1 MGIRGWRIPANRCI
15 MRWERV
21 MKVKDIGK
29 YFVLAVISMAILYVW
44 YPAVGVTDLGN
55 WNHGLRNALAGV
67 IFVFAAQLVTGR
79 SLLHPSWR
87 PGLVIFYFW
96 LAAFSYIAVKSG
108 GTWGIRVEAL
118 NNDVLTLMP
127 VLVFTFLLEYFGSCS
142 RKVRPV
148 LGLFNFLLIGYL
160 SLSTF
165 VYITYYR
172 IFGAGFTPT
181 DMISVLLTN
190 KKEALEFL
198 QSHVGYGVL
207 FLVFAIFAVYMVGMA
222 YLIYKGSREEQDNQI
237 ISSAAARKVVI
248 AILSV
253 AALVTIAHWIPRI
266 FPAWPYHVAHKY
278 LMNSQKSAKA
288 HEKNLESLK
297 FVGTPEKLPGSVIV
311 VIGESAN
318 RDHLKAFNPK
328 YSADT
333 TPWLSK
339 EKDNKD
345 FYLLSHAYSNY
356 PLTAQA
362 LSMFLTD
369 VNQYNHRELSEA
381 VTLTDVANKAGYSTW
396 WISNQTPSAGNVML
410 ALSARNSTKELWT
423 KQTAKDDMDV
433 LDLLKTVPKDGSH
446 FIIIHLEGSHDRYKD
461 RVPPDFA
468 EIHTDGQPEKVNE
481 YDTSI
486 AYTDKVLENIYQYAK
501 DNLNLQALV
510 YCSDHGEDMQYFH
523 GDGNFTWDMVHVPMW
538 IYLSNG
544 YQASHSAVADNL
556 RNNVNKVFTNDL
568 VFDTVCGLL
577 GTPNNGYESRY
588 DLTSGQ
594 YSLPV
599 SEAVTKH
606 GKVQISED
614 PAIQ

>member
-1 MGIRGWRIPANRCI
+1 
-15 MRWERV
+15 
-21 MKVKDIGK
+21 MKVKEIGK
-29 YFVLAVISMAILYVW
+29 YFVLAVISMAVLYVW

-79 SLLHPSWR
+79 SLFHPSWR
-87 PGLVIFYFW
+87 PGLVIFYLW
-96 LAAFSYIAVKSG
+96 IGAFSYIQAKSG
-108 GTWGIRVEAL
+108 GNWGIRVEAL

-127 VLVFTFLLEYFGSCS
+127 VLVLTFLMEYIGSLCQKI
-142 RKVRPV
+142 RLLLRI
-148 LGLFNFLLIGYL
+148 FNFLLIGYL
-160 SLSTF
+160 SLSAF
-165 VYITYYR
+165 VYMTYYR
-172 IFGAGFTPT
+172 IFGAGFTST

-190 KKEALEFL
+190 SKEAMEFL
-198 QSHVGYGVL
+198 QSHLGFGSLAVVL
-207 FLVFAIFAVYMVGMA
+207 ALFAVYMIFIGW
-222 YLIYKGSREEQDNQI
+222 LIVKGSRMDEIGRVTSPALIRKI
-237 ISSAAARKVVI
+237 II
-248 AILSV
+248 AVLTM

-278 LMNSQKSAKA
+278 LVGAKA
-288 HEKNLESLK
+288 AMAKHDENLKK
-297 FVGTPEKLPGSVIV
+297 FQFIGETPEKLPGAVIV

-318 RDHLKAFNPK
+318 RDHMKAFNPD
-328 YSADT
+328 YPAET

-339 EKDNKD
+339 EKENGN
-345 FYLLSHAYSNY
+345 FYLLKNTYSCY
-356 PLTAQA
+356 PLTEKA
-362 LSMFLTD
+362 LSMFLTNI
-369 VNQYNHRELSEA
+369 NQYNDRNRDEMIT
-381 VTLTDVANKAGYSTW
+381 VTDVANQAGYKTCF
-396 WISNQTPSAGNVML
+396 ISNQAPSPGNMSL
-410 ALSARNSTKELWT
+410 ALVSGASEKSMTT
-423 KQTAKDDMDV
+423 THPGGDDMKVVDY
-433 LDLLKTVPKDGSH
+433 LKEMPKDGPQ
-446 FIIIHLEGSHDRYKD
+446 FIIIHLEGSHDRYRD
-461 RVPPDFA
+461 RVPPHF
-468 EIHTDGQPEKVNE
+468 DGVHVEGQTEKVND
-481 YDTSI
+481 YDSSI
-486 AYTDKVLENIYQYAK
+486 KYTDEVLKNIYQYAK
-501 DNLNLQALV
+501 DNMNLQAMV

-588 DLTSGQ
+588 DLTSGK

>member
-1 MGIRGWRIPANRCI
+1 
-15 MRWERV
+15 
-21 MKVKDIGK
+21 MKVKEIGK
-29 YFVLAVISMAILYVW
+29 YFVLAVISMAVLYVW

-55 WNHGLRNALAGV
+55 WNHGLRNVLAGV

-79 SLLHPSWR
+79 SLLHSSWR
-87 PGLVIFYFW
+87 PGLVIFYLW
-96 LAAFSYIAVKSG
+96 LAAFSYIQAKSG
-108 GTWGIRVEAL
+108 GNWGIRVETL

-127 VLVFTFLLEYFGSCS
+127 VLVLTFLMEYIGSLCQKI
-142 RKVRPV
+142 RLLLRI
-148 LGLFNFLLIGYL
+148 FNFLLIGYL
-160 SLSTF
+160 SLSVF
-165 VYITYYR
+165 VYMTYYK
-172 IFGAGFTPT
+172 IFGAGFTST

-190 KKEALEFL
+190 SKEAMEFL
-198 QSHVGYGVL
+198 QSHLGFSSLAVVL
-207 FLVFAIFAVYMVGMA
+207 VLFAVYMIFIGR
-222 YLIYKGSREEQDNQI
+222 LIVKGSRINEDRGVTSPALVKKVI
-237 ISSAAARKVVI
+237 IAVLTI
-248 AILSV
+248 

-328 YSADT
+328 YPADT

-410 ALSARNSTKELWT
+410 ALSARNSIKELWT

-433 LDLLKTVPKDGSH
+433 LDLLKTVPKNGSH

-486 AYTDKVLENIYQYAK
+486 AYTDKVLENIYQYAR
-501 DNLNLQALV
+501 DNLNLQAMV

-588 DLTSGQ
+588 DLTSGK
-594 YSLPV
+594 YNLPV

>member
-79 SLLHPSWR
+79 SLFHPSWR
-87 PGLVIFYFW
+87 PGLVIFYLW
-96 LAAFSYIAVKSG
+96 LGAFSYIQAKSG
-108 GTWGIRVEAL
+108 GNWGIRVEAL

-127 VLVFTFLLEYFGSCS
+127 VLVLTFLMEYIGSLCQKI
-142 RKVRPV
+142 RLLLRI
-148 LGLFNFLLIGYL
+148 FNFLLIGYL
-160 SLSTF
+160 SLSVF
-165 VYITYYR
+165 VYMTYYK
-172 IFGAGFTPT
+172 IFGAGFTST

-190 KKEALEFL
+190 SKEAMEFL
-198 QSHVGYGVL
+198 QSHLGFSSLAVVL
-207 FLVFAIFAVYMVGMA
+207 VLFAVYMIFIGR
-222 YLIYKGSREEQDNQI
+222 LIVKGSRINEDRGVTSPALVKKVI
-237 ISSAAARKVVI
+237 IAVLTI
-248 AILSV
+248 

-328 YSADT
+328 YPADT

-410 ALSARNSTKELWT
+410 ALSARNSIKELWT

-433 LDLLKTVPKDGSH
+433 LDLLKTVPKNGSH

-486 AYTDKVLENIYQYAK
+486 AYTDKVLENIYQYAR
-501 DNLNLQALV
+501 DNLNLQAMV

-588 DLTSGQ
+588 DLTSGK
-594 YSLPV
+594 YNLPV

>member
-1 MGIRGWRIPANRCI
+1 
-15 MRWERV
+15 

-79 SLLHPSWR
+79 SLFHPSWR
-87 PGLVIFYFW
+87 PGLVIFYLW
-96 LAAFSYIAVKSG
+96 LGAFSYIQAKSG
-108 GTWGIRVEAL
+108 GNWGIRVEAL

-127 VLVFTFLLEYFGSCS
+127 VLVLTFLMEYIGSLCQKI
-142 RKVRPV
+142 RLLLRI
-148 LGLFNFLLIGYL
+148 FNFLLIGYL
-160 SLSTF
+160 SLSVF
-165 VYITYYR
+165 VYMTYYK
-172 IFGAGFTPT
+172 IFGAGFTST

-190 KKEALEFL
+190 SKEAMEFL
-198 QSHVGYGVL
+198 QSHLGFSSLAVVL
-207 FLVFAIFAVYMVGMA
+207 VLFAVYMIFIGR
-222 YLIYKGSREEQDNQI
+222 LIVKGSRINEDRGVTSPALVKKVI
-237 ISSAAARKVVI
+237 IAVLTI
-248 AILSV
+248 

-328 YSADT
+328 YPADT

-410 ALSARNSTKELWT
+410 ALSARNSIKELWT

-433 LDLLKTVPKDGSH
+433 LDLLKTVPKNGSH

-486 AYTDKVLENIYQYAK
+486 AYTDKVLENIYQYAR
-501 DNLNLQALV
+501 DNLNLQAMV

-588 DLTSGQ
+588 DLTSGK
-594 YSLPV
+594 YNLPV

>member
-1 MGIRGWRIPANRCI
+1 
-15 MRWERV
+15 
-21 MKVKDIGK
+21 MKVKEIGK
-29 YFVLAVISMAILYVW
+29 YFMLAVISMAILYVW

-67 IFVFAAQLVTGR
+67 IFVFAAQLVAGR
-79 SLLHPSWR
+79 SLFHPSWR
-87 PGLVIFYFW
+87 PGLVIFYLW
-96 LAAFSYIAVKSG
+96 LGSFSYIQAKSG
-108 GTWGIRVEAL
+108 GNWGIRVEAL

-127 VLVFTFLLEYFGSCS
+127 VLVLTFLMEYVGSLCW
-142 RKVRPV
+142 KIRPFLRV
-148 LGLFNFLLIGYL
+148 FNFLLIGYL
-160 SLSTF
+160 SLSAF
-165 VYITYYR
+165 VYMTYYK
-172 IFGAGFTPT
+172 IFGAGFTST

-190 KKEALEFL
+190 SKEAMEFL
-198 QSHVGYGVL
+198 QSHLGFSSLAVVL
-207 FLVFAIFAVYMVGMA
+207 VLFAVYMIFIGR
-222 YLIYKGSREEQDNQI
+222 LIVKGSRINEDRGVTSPALVKKVI
-237 ISSAAARKVVI
+237 IAVLTI
-248 AILSV
+248 

-328 YSADT
+328 YPADT

-410 ALSARNSTKELWT
+410 ALSARNSIKELWT

-433 LDLLKTVPKDGSH
+433 LDLLKTVPKNGSH

-486 AYTDKVLENIYQYAK
+486 AYTDKVLENIYQYAR
-501 DNLNLQALV
+501 DNLNLQAMV

-588 DLTSGQ
+588 DLTSGK
-594 YSLPV
+594 YNLPV